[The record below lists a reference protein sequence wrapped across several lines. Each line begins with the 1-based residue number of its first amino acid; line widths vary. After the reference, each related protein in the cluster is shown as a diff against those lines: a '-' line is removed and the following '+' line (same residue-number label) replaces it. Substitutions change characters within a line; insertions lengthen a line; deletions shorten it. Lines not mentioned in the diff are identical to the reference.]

1 MPPASRLVPR
11 YAAEPPHDGV
21 PDGPW
26 RDRLHAEFLGAAQ
39 RVVDESG
46 EPGELVF
53 YPDRTWHGRT
63 YVPATGPT
71 STGMEIYG
79 FVAYVP
85 GGDDADGEPTDFV
98 AQVDFTEETAER
110 NPDWELDLSD
120 EVVGSWRGHGDRVAA
135 MTLVWGR
142 SLIAGGV
149 LATALLGGVDVDQCR
164 LEDDRF
170 TLLAPDDFG
179 GDLLEVRLYSA
190 DGEELARESLYE

>member
-11 YAAEPPHDGV
+11 YAAEPPHEGV
-21 PDGPW
+21 PAGAW
-26 RDRLHAEFLGAAQ
+26 SDRLRAEFLGAAQ
-39 RVVDESG
+39 GVADESG
-46 EPGELVF
+46 EPGELLL
-53 YPDRTWHGRT
+53 YPDRSWHGRT
-63 YVPATGPT
+63 YVPATVPT
-71 STGMEIYG
+71 ATGMEIYG
-79 FVAYVP
+79 YVAYVP
-85 GGDDADGEPTDFV
+85 AVGDDDEPSDLV

-120 EVVGSWRGHGDRVAA
+120 EVIGSWRGHGGRVAA

-142 SLIAGGV
+142 SLISGGTLV
-149 LATALLGGVDVDQCR
+149 TALLGGVEVDQCA

-170 TLLAPDDFG
+170 TLLAPDDYG

>member
-26 RDRLHAEFLGAAQ
+26 RDRLRGEFLGAAQ
-39 RVVDESG
+39 RVADESG

-53 YPDRTWHGRT
+53 YPDRSWHGRT
-63 YVPATGPT
+63 YVPAAAPT

-85 GGDDADGEPTDFV
+85 GGEDDDEPTDFI

-120 EVVGSWRGHGDRVAA
+120 EVVGSWRGHGGRVAA

-142 SLIAGGV
+142 SLIAGGTLV
-149 LATALLGGVDVDQCR
+149 TALLGGVDVDQCR
-164 LEDDRF
+164 LDDDRF